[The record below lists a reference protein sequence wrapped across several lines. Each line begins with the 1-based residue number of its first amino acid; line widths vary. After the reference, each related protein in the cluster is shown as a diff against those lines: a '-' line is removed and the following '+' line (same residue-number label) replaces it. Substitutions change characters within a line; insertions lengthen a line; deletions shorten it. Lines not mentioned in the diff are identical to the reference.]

1 MPAAYL
7 RKIEVASSNQEAL
20 QGGGGD
26 AGTPSSL
33 SSVASV
39 AARQKQIQNETDNVI
54 QLGRNRQNKL
64 QEACDAHSERLV

>member
-7 RKIEVASSNQEAL
+7 RKIEVASSNQEGL
-20 QGGGGD
+20 QGGGGAD

-39 AARQKQIQNETDNVI
+39 AARQKQIQNEYDNVI
-54 QLGRNRQNKL
+54 LLILIVKI
-64 QEACDAHSERLV
+64 